1 MQNCP
6 TCFEPLTSDSTNH
19 NVTTTC
25 GHIFHINCV
34 QDWLTRGVSTC
45 PKCLSNISQDKLIR
59 IYLEPSESDIQISH
73 DTDEK
78 QQRSENSRWS
88 KIANSVAYFS
98 EANSVSLISSSN
110 STGADN
116 ENSNT
121 EPTTTNPTTSN
132 PETTQNHLEKTNTE
146 KRADVE
152 LSNPET
158 RRSNPNRALLR
169 AMLGDPTTTS
179 VQYIRTNTFANAD
192 EMVVNTTQNCN
203 PSAVYPRPTNNE
215 LDECSDK
222 QCCCCLC
229 FLFVCFAFGFI
240 WFLVSR

>member
-1 MQNCP
+1 MQKCP
-6 TCFEPLTSDSTNH
+6 ICLEPLTPDSTNH

-25 GHIFHINCV
+25 GHLFHINCV
-34 QDWLTRGVSTC
+34 QDWLTRGISTC
-45 PKCLSNISQDKLIR
+45 PKCLSNISQDKLIG
-59 IYLEPSESDIQISH
+59 IYLEPSESDVQIRQE
-73 DTDEK
+73 TDEN

-98 EANSVSLISSSN
+98 EANSVSLSN

-116 ENSNT
+116 ENSN
-121 EPTTTNPTTSN
+121 PTTSN
-132 PETTQNHLEKTNTE
+132 PEITKNHLK
-146 KRADVE
+146 KRADGE

-192 EMVVNTTQNCN
+192 EMVVNTSQNCN

-229 FLFVCFAFGFI
+229 FLFVCFAFGFV